1 MQPLRYI
8 SLFSGGFGLD
18 LGLEAE
24 GFELGACVEISSKMR
39 ETIHRNRP
47 LVRIIGEGKNDAGG
61 DLFAIPSSYI
71 LGCAGLSP
79 REVDLI
85 VGGPPCQSFSVLGKR
100 RGLNDIRGHLVLE
113 FVRVVRE
120 IQPKGFLL
128 ENVTG
133 FLYTERGSLYSLV
146 LKDFAEA
153 GYRIFARI
161 LNAVD
166 FGVPQYRKRVFLF
179 GVRSDMPYV
188 SFLWPDPTHR
198 PRRPW
203 LELFNDLPTYRTV
216 RDALHNIPSEVPN
229 HNKRL
234 PGCEVQK
241 RYHWLIPGVRD
252 LVNHMDR
259 LHWDRPS
266 GTVLAGSSR
275 GGGRSFIH
283 PQEPR
288 QITVREAARLQTFPD
303 DWVFYG
309 SEKDQY
315 LQVGNAVPVLLAQ
328 AVARSIAA
336 YFHCQ
341 SLEASADQLSFVI

>member
-1 MQPLRYI
+1 MQSPRYI

-18 LGLEAE
+18 LGLQAE
-24 GFELGACVEISSKMR
+24 GLELVACLEISQTMR
-39 ETIHRNRP
+39 ETIRRNRP
-47 LVRIIGEGKNDAGG
+47 FVRIIGEGKNDANG
-61 DLFAIPSSYI
+61 DLFAIPTSHI
-71 LGCAGLSP
+71 LKEAGLSQG
-79 REVDLI
+79 EVDLV
-85 VGGPPCQSFSVLGKR
+85 VGGPPCQSFSILGKR
-100 RGLNDIRGHLVLE
+100 QGLKDVRGHLIIE
-113 FVRVVRE
+113 FVRVVRD
-120 IQPKGFLL
+120 IRPKGFLL

-133 FLYTERGSLYSLV
+133 FIFAERGALYKLV
-146 LKDFAEA
+146 LKEFVEA

-166 FGVPQYRKRVFLF
+166 FGVPQYRKRIFLF
-179 GVRSDMPYV
+179 GVRSDMPNIP
-188 SFLWPDPTHR
+188 FLWPYPTHR
-198 PRRPW
+198 PRSPW
-203 LELFNDLPTYRTV
+203 PELFNDLPTYRIV
-216 RDALHNIPSEVPN
+216 RDVLYDIPSEIPN
-229 HNKRL
+229 HYIHL
-234 PGCEVQK
+234 PGWEVRK
-241 RYHWLIPGVRD
+241 RYEKLIPGVRD
-252 LVNHMDR
+252 FVNHMDR

-328 AVARSIAA
+328 AIARSIAT
-336 YFHCQ
+336 YFHRQ
-341 SLEASADQLSFVI
+341 NIETSMQQLSLVS